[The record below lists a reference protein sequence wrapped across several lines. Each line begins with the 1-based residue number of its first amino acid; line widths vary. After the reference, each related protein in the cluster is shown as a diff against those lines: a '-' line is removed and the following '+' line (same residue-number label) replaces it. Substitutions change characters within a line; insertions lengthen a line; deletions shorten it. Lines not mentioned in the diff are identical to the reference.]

1 MNVDT
6 FGSVNE
12 LLDFAIGKEEEAY
25 LFHMNLSE
33 RVEHP
38 SMKELFR
45 RFAQEEKKHK
55 AKLEAVK
62 KGKKLISAEE
72 KVVNLKIA
80 DYTVE
85 VDVDATEEFDY
96 QKALLVAMH
105 REKASFKLYTDLA
118 AITDDEELR
127 ELLLGLA
134 NEEAKHKLYFE
145 REYDEHILTED

>member
-1 MNVDT
+1 VDT

-25 LFHMNLSE
+25 HFHMNLSA
-33 RVEHP
+33 RVKHP
-38 SMKELFR
+38 SMKELFE
-45 RFAQEEKKHK
+45 RFAKEELKHK

-62 KGKKLISAEE
+62 KGKKLISAEQ
-72 KVVNLKIA
+72 KVTDLKIA

-85 VDVDATEEFDY
+85 IDLDTTEEFDY

>member
-1 MNVDT
+1 MDT

-25 LFHMNLSE
+25 QFHMSLSE
-33 RVEHP
+33 RVEQP
-38 SMKELFR
+38 SMKELFK
-45 RFAQEEKKHK
+45 RFAGEEQKHK

-62 KGKKLISAEE
+62 KGKKLVSAEE
-72 KVVNLKIA
+72 KVANLKIA

-85 VDVDATEEFDY
+85 VDLDATEEFDY

-118 AITDDEELR
+118 AITEDEELR

-145 REYDEHILTED
+145 REYDEYILTED